1 MTFSVLLVKDDQKRI
16 GGIVWANDEANAQS
30 LAPVVCQCAEGE
42 KITLRRTEDFEIPF
56 RLSTQSM
63 HFS

>member
-1 MTFSVLLVKDDQKRI
+1 MTFCVLLVKDDQKRI
-16 GGIVWANDEANAQS
+16 GGILWANDEANAQS

-42 KITLRRTEDFEIPF
+42 KITLRRTEDCEIPF
-56 RLSTQSM
+56 RLSAQSM